1 MTRLKT
7 ASSTSRNTPA
17 PAAVHMRTVRT
28 ALPALAAV
36 AAFLA
41 GACSGGKTPGERLWR
56 ARCAEC
62 HGLDARGNTPR
73 YMGNDRADLTDDNW
87 YAYGGDD
94 AGLEAVLRE
103 GVFAQMPAN
112 EDLTSTEMRALS
124 GHLRALRGEA
134 AE

>member
-1 MTRLKT
+1 MTRRKT
-7 ASSTSRNTPA
+7 ASSTSRNSRA
-17 PAAVHMRTVRT
+17 LT
-28 ALPALAAV
+28 AIPALAALTAF

-41 GACSGGKTPGERLWR
+41 AACSGGGKTPGERLWR

-73 YMGNDRADLTDDNW
+73 FMGNDRADLTDDNW

-94 AGLEAVLRE
+94 AGLEAVIRE

-112 EDLTSTEMRALS
+112 ADLTSTEMRALI
-124 GHLRALRGEA
+124 GHLRSLRGEA

>member
-1 MTRLKT
+1 
-7 ASSTSRNTPA
+7 
-17 PAAVHMRTVRT
+17 VRT
-28 ALPALAAV
+28 ALAALTAF

-41 GACSGGKTPGERLWR
+41 AACSGGKTPGERLWR

-73 YMGNDRADLTDDNW
+73 FMGNDRADLTDDNW

-94 AGLEAVLRE
+94 AGLEAVIRE

-112 EDLTSTEMRALS
+112 ADLTSTEMRALI
-124 GHLRALRGEA
+124 GHLRSLRGEA